1 MCFFGTDQIL
11 VRRRYGYKLRR
22 GSLENL
28 YEQWSGSEQGYIVYL
43 TTHLLP
49 VNNNNLSLH
58 HFLVETAILS
68 LRLRLFYQEKSYKK
82 LTNLATSG

>member
-22 GSLENL
+22 SSLENL
-28 YEQWSGSEQGYIVYL
+28 YGQWSGSEQGYIVHL

-49 VNNNNLSLH
+49 VNNNLSLD
-58 HFLVETAILS
+58 HFFRLNCNIKFKVEAFLPRIIS
-68 LRLRLFYQEKSYKK
+68 QEDD
-82 LTNLATSG
+82 